1 MDMLGAIGAR
11 MMLDSKR
18 HEILAGNIANAQ
30 TPGYMAKDVVSSS
43 FGHALGVAVTNKAH
57 LSQDRGA
64 STAAWS
70 SVRAEP
76 AEMASMDGNNVDLDK
91 ERGLVAQN
99 ALDFEAQIRFAN
111 HYLRQ
116 QQIVAG

>member
-1 MDMLGAIGAR
+1 MDMLGAVGDR
-11 MMLDSKR
+11 MMVDSKR
-18 HEILAGNIANAQ
+18 HEVLAGNIANAQ
-30 TPGYMAKDVVSSS
+30 TPGYMARDVGSSG
-43 FGHALGVAVTNKAH
+43 FGKALAVAVTNKAH
-57 LSQDRGA
+57 LSVGGPAGA
-64 STAAWS
+64 RVGA
-70 SVRAEP
+70 REER

-91 ERGLVAQN
+91 ERALVAQN